1 MIEIKNLNKI
11 YNKNKPNEF
20 QALKNINLTIN
31 KGEIIILKGV
41 SGSGKSTLLAHLGAL
56 SHPSSG
62 EILIEGENIV
72 KLPDMHASKLKSEK
86 IGFIFQS
93 FNLIDE
99 LSVYENLIAP
109 LAISD
114 KKPNIEETLKLANI
128 LHKKDEI
135 VLNLSGGEKQRVA
148 IARALINNPDI
159 ILADE
164 PTANLDKQNS
174 LAFIESLR
182 SFKSMG
188 KTVIVATHD
197 SLFDNLDFIDRYID
211 IADGELI

>member
-1 MIEIKNLNKI
+1 MIEIKNLHKI

-20 QALKNINLTIN
+20 HALKNISLMIN
-31 KGEIIILKGV
+31 KGEIIIIKGV
-41 SGSGKSTLLAHLGAL
+41 SGSGKSTLLSHIGAL

-62 EILIEGENIV
+62 EIVIEGENIV
-72 KLPDMHASKLKSEK
+72 KLPDMHASKFRSEK

-99 LSVYENLIAP
+99 LSVYENLLAP
-109 LAISD
+109 LAISN
-114 KKPNIEETLKLANI
+114 KETNIEETLRLANI

-135 VLNLSGGEKQRVA
+135 VFNLSGGEKQRVA
-148 IARALINNPDI
+148 IARALINNPNI

-174 LAFIESLR
+174 LSFIESLK

-211 IADGELI
+211 IQDGEIL